1 MTSTQQRFRTFDFI
15 LCVRVCVSVT
25 RFDEKQRGLEARK
38 KKRRITMEVAF
49 DVWSRCLNTC
59 VVVVV
64 GVSESDVLTRGD
76 AITTPKRL
84 QMNAFCG
91 AMTCFPSPFVL
102 RHGRGI
108 MLWISHF
115 HACFPWVCRYL
126 YNPIVGK
133 EQETKN

>member
-1 MTSTQQRFRTFDFI
+1 MTSTQQRFGTFDFI

-25 RFDEKQRGLEARK
+25 RFDEKHRGLEARK

-64 GVSESDVLTRGD
+64 GVSESDVLARGD

-84 QMNAFCG
+84 RMNAFCG
-91 AMTCFPSPFVL
+91 AMTCFPSPIRATSWP
-102 RHGRGI
+102 RH
-108 MLWISHF
+108 
-115 HACFPWVCRYL
+115 HAMDITFSRMFSLGVS
-126 YNPIVGK
+126 
-133 EQETKN
+133 